1 MFRFAESEGSSPLVV
16 EGEDIENEEVVFGG
30 GIADEYDFHGQD
42 RQRLLGNEYNSD
54 DAVSSDVDERGD
66 PKNGSGGIHLVIA
79 SAVMRRLGRI
89 YAVASALFLVI
100 AVPILMTTA
109 YRDYHD
115 RPDFA
120 AFNSAGTFVI
130 ITVVVSNFQ
139 IYRQF
144 TSWYM
149 PNVQKFVVRI
159 LWMVPLYAVQS
170 WLSLRFHNA
179 RIYIDT
185 MRDLYEAFVIQ
196 SFVYYLIELLGGEAE
211 LIAILQ
217 GKEEHYGEHKS
228 PMKYCFRKWEMGVD
242 FMLQCK
248 YGVLQYVVVKTLAT
262 LATAAL
268 EPLGLYGEGSFDLR
282 KGYTYISFA
291 INVSQMWALYCLI
304 LLYHASS
311 EELRHPRNWHP
322 LGKFLCVK
330 GVVFFTWW
338 QSIGIN
344 FLRNYGII
352 GDLGP
357 NWAADDV
364 ANALQDYLVCVE
376 MFFFAIAHSF
386 TFTHI
391 EYLPTEEELRINPF
405 SENDD
410 ESDNAAYRPPTART
424 LHAPMDFR
432 DAFWSSTVPN
442 ETIEEIKRLRNV
454 SDEVRD
460 LSNEPNM
467 ISMASVQR
475 YAESI

>member
-1 MFRFAESEGSSPLVV
+1 MFRFSGWEGSGSIAT
-16 EGEDIENEEVVFGG
+16 GEDESDEFVFAG
-30 GIADEYDFHGQD
+30 GIAGEYDYHGQD
-42 RQRLLGNEYNSD
+42 RERLLLDSGNDIGEGIMSMVD
-54 DAVSSDVDERGD
+54 DSVGM
-66 PKNGSGGIHLVIA
+66 KNCSEGIHLVIA
-79 SAVMRRLGRI
+79 SALMRRLGHI
-89 YAVASALFLVI
+89 YAVASALVLVI

-120 AFNSAGTFVI
+120 VFNSAGTFVVT
-130 ITVVVSNFQ
+130 TVVVSNFQ
-139 IYRQF
+139 IYRQL

-217 GKEEHYGEHKS
+217 GKDEHYGEHKS
-228 PMKYCFRKWEMGVD
+228 PMKYFFRKWEMGVE

-248 YGVLQYVVVKTLAT
+248 YGVLQYVVVKTLAA

-282 KGYTYISFA
+282 KGYIWISFA

-304 LLYHASS
+304 MLYHASS

-338 QSIGIN
+338 QSVGIF
-344 FLRNYGII
+344 FLRSHGVI

-386 TFTHI
+386 TFTHK
-391 EYLPTEEELRINPF
+391 EYLPTEDEVIGNPF
-405 SENDD
+405 ENDD
-410 ESDNAAYRPPTART
+410 EGDDAAYRPPTART
-424 LHAPMDFR
+424 LHAPMDFK

-442 ETIEEIKRLRNV
+442 ETLEEIKRLRNV

-460 LSNEPNM
+460 LSNEPTM
-467 ISMASVQR
+467 ISMASIQR

>member
-1 MFRFAESEGSSPLVV
+1 
-16 EGEDIENEEVVFGG
+16 
-30 GIADEYDFHGQD
+30 
-42 RQRLLGNEYNSD
+42 
-54 DAVSSDVDERGD
+54 
-66 PKNGSGGIHLVIA
+66 
-79 SAVMRRLGRI
+79 
-89 YAVASALFLVI
+89 
-100 AVPILMTTA
+100 
-109 YRDYHD
+109 
-115 RPDFA
+115 
-120 AFNSAGTFVI
+120 
-130 ITVVVSNFQ
+130 
-139 IYRQF
+139 
-144 TSWYM
+144 M

-170 WLSLRFHNA
+170 WLSLRFRDA

-185 MRDLYEAFVIQ
+185 LRDLYEAFVVQ
-196 SFVYYLIELLGGEAE
+196 SFVYYLIELIGGEVE

-217 GKEEHYGEHKS
+217 GKDEHYGEHHS
-228 PMKYCFRKWEMGVD
+228 PMKYIFRKWEMGVE

-268 EPLGLYGEGSFDLR
+268 EPLGLYGEGVFDLQ

-291 INVSQMWALYCLI
+291 INVSQMWALYCLVM
-304 LLYHASS
+304 LYHASS
-311 EELRHPRNWHP
+311 EELRQPRNWHP

-338 QSIGIN
+338 QSVGIF
-344 FLRNYGII
+344 FLRSHGII

-386 TFTHI
+386 TFTHK
-391 EYLPTEEELRINPF
+391 EYMPTEEELRNAGNPF
-405 SENDD
+405 ENDG
-410 ESDNAAYRPPTART
+410 ESDDAAYRPPTART
-424 LHAPMDFR
+424 LHTPMDFK

-442 ETIEEIKRLRNV
+442 ETLEEIKRLRNV

-467 ISMASVQR
+467 ISMASLQR